1 MECTK
6 ELRRITYIKLWKLQ
20 IVHSRTIKILPNI
33 ARNLLTILYVCACD
47 FAILYRERSKQM
59 YLYACTVWV
68 QHIWNRKWITC
79 SGRVSLLLRVLMS
92 RGLVAER
99 VREGKNFL
107 KQGLKQGLLVHSGQ
121 TVNDGSR
128 WTLDFSFVYCI
139 KI

>member
-1 MECTK
+1 
-6 ELRRITYIKLWKLQ
+6 
-20 IVHSRTIKILPNI
+20 
-33 ARNLLTILYVCACD
+33 
-47 FAILYRERSKQM
+47 
-59 YLYACTVWV
+59 
-68 QHIWNRKWITC
+68 
-79 SGRVSLLLRVLMS
+79 MS

-128 WTLDFSFVYCI
+128 WTLDLSFVNCI